1 MLVYPPPPMH
11 VAAYQFDAAPGAVA
25 ENLRRIAHILHAL
38 TPGELDVL
46 LFPEMC
52 DTGYAMDV
60 IVREAVPWSA
70 DHLADIRALA
80 AKKRVNVLIGLSE
93 RVDRSIYNTVAVI
106 DAGGALVHKYRK
118 THLVSIQPIEEHR
131 HLTPGDALGVF
142 PLAGTTAGV
151 VTCYELRFP
160 EVARTLTLRG
170 AQVLFVPAAWP
181 HVRVDHLL
189 TLLRARA
196 IENQVFVVSACRVGT
211 DAGTRFSGHSLIID
225 PNGTILARGT
235 ETGEALLRASLDLE
249 EVGRSRARIGA
260 LGERRVDLYD

>member
-1 MLVYPPPPMH
+1 MH
-11 VAAYQFDAAPGAVA
+11 VASYQFDAIPGAVE
-25 ENLRRIAHILHAL
+25 ENLARVAHMLQAL
-38 TPGELDVL
+38 TPGEVDVL

-60 IVREAVPWSA
+60 IVREAMAWSV
-70 DHLADIRALA
+70 DHLAEIRTLA
-80 AKKRVNVLIGLSE
+80 ADKRVNVLIGLSE
-93 RVDRSIYNTVAVI
+93 RVDHSIYNTVAVI

-131 HLTPGDALGVF
+131 YLTPGTVLGIF
-142 PLAGTTAGV
+142 PLAGITAGV
-151 VTCYELRFP
+151 LTCYELRFP
-160 EVARTLTLRG
+160 EVARNLTLRG
-170 AQVLFVPAAWP
+170 ARVLFVPAAWP
-181 HVRVDHLL
+181 HARVDHLL

-225 PNGTILARGT
+225 PNGTILARGG
-235 ETGEALLRASLDLE
+235 EEGEALLRATLDLE